1 MALGISRNA
10 LTNIRINMQSIAFF
24 NNKGGVGKTT
34 LLCNV
39 AGYIATRTKKKI
51 LIIDADP
58 QCNATQSL
66 FVDETLDAIYR
77 KKSFTIDSVLKPLAL
92 GKGYTEKLD
101 IKKSRNFAVDVLVGD
116 PKLAL
121 TEDLLAKDWGDAIS
135 GNVRGLRTTLLFR
148 HLLALCEDYDYVLFD
163 VGPSLGAINRSV
175 LLATDFF
182 LTPLSTD
189 IFSLKALENI
199 SLSLIKW
206 KKQYENAIGQVDDI
220 NEIGI
225 NNLEWKLKFLGYVTQ
240 QYTAKRDVEGKPR
253 AVRAFDHIIK
263 KVPSAINDQIVN
275 KLQSNADKNIDYV
288 LGTIPTLHSLIPL
301 SQTSRRPI
309 FSLRAADGV
318 VGAHFAKV
326 ADYEQTISSI
336 VGRMLENVEALEW

>member
-1 MALGISRNA
+1 MK
-10 LTNIRINMQSIAFF
+10 SIAFF

-39 AGYIATRTKKKI
+39 AGHLALVEGARV
-51 LIIDADP
+51 LVVDADP

-66 FVDETLDAIYR
+66 FSDETLDSIYK
-77 KKSFTIDSVLKPLAL
+77 KKSFTIDSVVKPLAL
-92 GKGYTEKLD
+92 GKGYTDLLEVR
-101 IKKSRNFAVDVLVGD
+101 KSKSFGVDVLVGD
-116 PKLAL
+116 PRLAL
-121 TEDLLAKDWGDAIS
+121 TEDLLATDWGHAVS

-148 HLLALCEDYDYVLFD
+148 HLLHLCDEYDYVLFD

-175 LLATDFF
+175 LLAVDYF

-199 SLSLIKW
+199 SLSLVKW
-206 KKQYENAIGQVDDI
+206 KKQYENAMGQVDDQT
-220 NEIGI
+220 EIGI
-225 NNLEWKLKFLGYVTQ
+225 DDLAWRLKFLGYVTQ
-240 QYTAKRDVEGKPR
+240 QYTAKRDLEGKPR

-263 KVPSAINDQIVN
+263 KVPAAIKDQIVA
-275 KLQSNADKNIDYV
+275 KLQPNAKKDVDYV

-309 FSLRAADGV
+309 FALRTIDGV

-326 ADYEQTISSI
+326 AEYKKTISTISRHI
-336 VGRMLENVEALEW
+336 VANLEDLE

>member
-1 MALGISRNA
+1 MK
-10 LTNIRINMQSIAFF
+10 SIAFF

-39 AGYIATRTKKKI
+39 AGYLALHKNAKV
-51 LIIDADP
+51 LVIDADP

-66 FVDETLDAIYR
+66 FSDETLDAIYK
-77 KKSFTIDSVLKPLAL
+77 KKSFTIDSVVKPLAL
-92 GKGYTEKLD
+92 GKGYTDLLETR
-101 IKKSRNFAVDVLVGD
+101 KSKSFGVDVLVGD
-116 PKLAL
+116 PRLAL
-121 TEDLLAKDWGDAIS
+121 TEDLLATDWGDAVA

-148 HLLALCEDYDYVLFD
+148 HLLNKCQEYDYVLFD

-175 LLATDFF
+175 LLAVDFF

-206 KKQYENAIGQVDDI
+206 KKQYENALVQVDDSRD
-220 NEIGI
+220 IGVA
-225 NNLEWKLKFLGYVTQ
+225 NLDWHLQFLGYVTQ

-263 KVPSAINDQIVN
+263 KVPNAVRDQIVE
-275 KLQSNADKNIDYV
+275 KLQPTAPTSIDYV
-288 LGTIPTLHSLIPL
+288 IGSIPTLHSLIPL

-309 FSLRAADGV
+309 FGLRAIDGV

-326 ADYEQTISSI
+326 SEYLETIHGI
-336 VGRMLENVEALEW
+336 VDRMTENLEALA